1 MAGTWVVNRTTVKIL
16 SSLTDGILGIKLL
29 ENVDGHLLFVVH
41 QVCRLMQAAMH
52 QVLQLDA
59 DLSFIQLS
67 S

>member
-52 QVLQLDA
+52 QVL
-59 DLSFIQLS
+59 
-67 S
+67 